1 MSQQKATIQY
11 LGYLKNANTEEAK
24 KQLFYNLLNEWFK
37 KDDEAKKIIS
47 QMALGAEKTIL
58 NIPKKDKSGESSNRS
73 GRADTQYRQVIIE
86 FENDIQ
92 AKAKRE
98 HAEYQLKEYFVG
110 NFNSGDAYDFYLIAT
125 DCVRW
130 AVYGVSPESYLGKI
144 NSNVPLKPEDI
155 ELKVV
160 ESFVVSEDTSERFF
174 HFIDRYLFRFEKQ
187 PATLDNILIDF
198 GDSSALFMNV
208 FGEMLLFYEEHQNE
222 PELQTAYHE
231 WRRFMSIA
239 YGSFEDNI
247 EVFVVH
253 SYLSVFAKLIAYEVI
268 THDNYIDYEEMRKV
282 LDGSMFDQYNVK
294 NFVEND
300 FYQWVVIP
308 QYFNKLHR
316 HFSKISE
323 KISDYVFDNVQSDIL
338 KGVYQ
343 KLIDLETRHALGE
356 YYTPDWLCETVVRHF
371 DFEENAR
378 ILDPSCGSGSFLLA
392 SVNQLKRLHKDIS
405 AEEISNQVMGI
416 DIHPL
421 SVQIAK
427 TTLLL
432 SIGTELLKKS
442 RKPIFLRVYLSN
454 SLASPQMSAHNPE
467 LSFVN
472 LFGEEFG
479 ISVNGKKYYL
489 PEGIFKDPNFFD
501 HAVDVADHLADSTQ
515 NKTALTA
522 SALQN
527 IIEKRYPEAD
537 KKLSNKFHEIYLAF
551 KDAKE
556 SGKDSIWK
564 YILQNTYKP
573 FFLKNTFD
581 YIIGNP
587 PWFTYNSIKN
597 AEYQGML
604 KSLADRYQV
613 TPLKKAN
620 MPHLEIAAIFMSH
633 CSKYLLKKEG
643 HLAFV
648 LPRSFLSAE
657 HHDNTRSGISQ
668 GFKLTEIWDL
678 DKVAPLFNVP
688 SCVLF
693 ADTVLNKTLP
703 NEDGVKGKTF
713 IGKPK
718 QHNAT
723 YEDVQGRVKHSDT
736 PFYYT
741 KLQKSSAFSTN
752 AQAGTSGGAN
762 YYKNFFKQGATIVP
776 RNFYFVDIEGVTPND
791 WHDRIV
797 SVKSSVANE
806 KDGKE
811 PWKSLKM
818 QGRVSTNFLFRT
830 AIAKNMVPFGM
841 INPPIIILP
850 AEIKKEPHTKGGGI
864 YETKIK
870 LLSPEQILE
879 KGELEI
885 HTWFERVKKLWDDNK
900 TEKGANMSFLNR
912 LDFQKG
918 LTDQDLDK
926 KYIAIYSAS
935 ATDANA
941 FVFERGSLDLE
952 FLVDYAGYMFFTND
966 KEEAYYVVSFLN
978 SETPNK
984 LMKPFQAKGLFGP
997 RHVSKKILEVPL
1009 PKYDSANPTHVAI
1022 AGLGERCTELVRQYS
1037 EVNNLA
1043 TKDYN
1048 VGKERSNIRKLLV
1061 EELKAIDGLLEVLI
1075 G

>member
-37 KDDEAKKIIS
+37 KDEDAKKIIS

-92 AKAKRE
+92 AKSKRE
-98 HAEYQLKEYFVG
+98 HAEFQLKEYFAG

-144 NSNVPLKPEDI
+144 NSNIPLKPEDI

-160 ESFVVSEDTSERFF
+160 ESFVVSEDSSDRFF
-174 HFIDRYLFRFEKQ
+174 QFIDRYLFRFEQQ

-208 FGEMLLFYEEHQNE
+208 FGEMLLFYEEHQHE

-405 AEEISNQVMGI
+405 AEQISTQVMGI

-432 SIGTELLKKS
+432 SIGTELLRKA

-501 HAVDVADHLADSTQ
+501 VAVDVADHLADSTKH
-515 NKTALTA
+515 KTALTA
-522 SALQN
+522 TALQN

-556 SGKDSIWK
+556 TGKDSIWK

-620 MPHLEIAAIFMSH
+620 MPQMEIAAIFMSH
-633 CSKYLLKKEG
+633 CSNYLLKEEG

-648 LPRSFLSAE
+648 LPRSFMSAE
-657 HHDNTRSGISQ
+657 QHDNTRSAISK
-668 GFKLTEIWDL
+668 GFSLTGIWDL
-678 DKVAPLFNVP
+678 QGVKGLFNVP

-693 ADTVLNKTLP
+693 AQQARVSKRIP
-703 NEDGVKGKTF
+703 ESGVEGKIF
-713 IGKPK
+713 RGKVK
-718 QHNAT
+718 KHNSTIEEITGKIISENA
-723 YEDVQGRVKHSDT
+723 Q
-736 PFYYT
+736 FYYT
-741 KLQKSSAFSTN
+741 KLQNSTALTTN
-752 AQAGTSGGAN
+752 QESNN
-762 YYKNFFKQGATIVP
+762 YYGNNFYKNYFRNGATIFP
-776 RNFYFVDIEGVTPND
+776 RNFYFIDVIGQKPLDWDSRIISIKSNSDND
-791 WHDRIV
+791 
-797 SVKSSVANE
+797 
-806 KDGKE
+806 KDAKM
-811 PWKSLKM
+811 PWKEIKLE
-818 QGRVSTNFLFRT
+818 GRINTNFLFRT
-830 AIAKNMVPFGM
+830 VIAKNMVPFGM
-841 INPPIIILP
+841 INPPLVVLP
-850 AEIKKEPHTKGGGI
+850 ISIENIVSETGGRKI
-864 YETKIK
+864 IK
-870 LLSPEQILE
+870 LLSPTDFEE
-879 KGELEI
+879 MGELE
-885 HTWFERVKKLWDDNK
+885 TAMWFNKVEDVWNLHK
-900 TEKGANMSFLNR
+900 TEKNENISSWNYLNW
-912 LDFQKG
+912 QKK
-918 LTDQDLDK
+918 LTQHDLNK
-926 KYIAIYSAS
+926 NYAVIYNTSGK
-935 ATDANA
+935 DANG
-941 FVFERGSLDLE
+941 FVHEIGSLDLD
-952 FLVDYAGYMFFTND
+952 FFVDYKGYVFNTND
-966 KEEAYYVVSFLN
+966 KNEAFYIASFLN
-978 SETPNK
+978 SNIPNK
-984 LMKPFQAKGLFGP
+984 LMKPFQSTGLFGA
-997 RHVSKKILEVPL
+997 RDVSKKILDVPL
-1009 PKYDSANPTHVAI
+1009 PKYDSKNPTHVAI
-1022 AGLGERCTELVRQYS
+1022 AGLGEHCTELIRKYS
-1037 EVNNLA
+1037 EENKLA

-1061 EELKAIDGLLEVLI
+1061 KELKQIDGLLEVLI